1 MLCEGS
7 HRRELGKKAVPQS
20 RSPANQ
26 PLTVATVPK
35 SHDGLE
41 MLEQKCTAQES
52 NIDNVGEKN
61 LKPVTSGKRTYHE
74 LTWKIRFWQISP
86 PSCSR

>member
-7 HRRELGKKAVPQS
+7 HRRELGKKAVPQ
-20 RSPANQ
+20 SPANQ

-41 MLEQKCTAQES
+41 MPEQKCTAQES
-52 NIDNVGEKN
+52 N
-61 LKPVTSGKRTYHE
+61 S
-74 LTWKIRFWQISP
+74 
-86 PSCSR
+86 